1 MVMQHELSRRSLLV
15 GTAASAG
22 TSALGAGSPD
32 VIGIDPDGEL
42 LDLRQTFAQA
52 LAAYQTAHARYNQSE
67 KLYFARRPRVPEAL
81 TESGPLGHLLPS
93 WLHWSAAELRQILK
107 NPEHRDVWDQAR
119 AALALAKAYEAGA
132 RRAKRETGAAAA
144 EAAHD
149 AAIDHI
155 AEVSQSILAAPGRSL
170 ARLALKAHVVKTWGK
185 SEWWEARDD
194 RADTYER
201 LAAQILDAVIVL
213 AETGKVAPAPS
224 LHAQLHPQS
233 SAAR

>member
-52 LAAYQTAHARYNQSE
+52 LAAYQTARVHYNQSE
-67 KLYFARRPRVPEAL
+67 KLYFARRPRVPQVL
-81 TESGPLGHLLPS
+81 TESGPLGHLMPS

-107 NPEHRDVWDQAR
+107 NPEHSDVWDEAR
-119 AALALAKAYEAGA
+119 AALALAKAYEAGV

-149 AAIDHI
+149 AAIDHL
-155 AEVSQSILAAPGRSL
+155 ADVCQRILAAPMHSL
-170 ARLALKAHVVKTWGK
+170 AGLALKAHVVKAWGK
-185 SEWWEARDD
+185 PEWWDSGED

-201 LAAQILDAVIVL
+201 LAAQILDAVVAL
-213 AETGKVAPAPS
+213 AETGRVA
-224 LHAQLHPQS
+224 
-233 SAAR
+233 

>member
-1 MVMQHELSRRSLLV
+1 MIMQHELSRRSLLV

-22 TSALGAGSPD
+22 TRALGAGPPEVS
-32 VIGIDPDGEL
+32 GTDPEGEL

-52 LAAYQTAHARYNQSE
+52 LAAYQTAREHYNQSE

-93 WLHWSAAELRQILK
+93 WLHWSAAELRQFLK
-107 NPEHRDVWDQAR
+107 NPEYRDLWDEAR

-132 RRAKRETGAAAA
+132 KRAKRETGAAAA

-155 AEVSQSILAAPGRSL
+155 AAISQTILAAPGRSL
-170 ARLALKAHVVKTWGK
+170 AGLALKAHVVKTWGK
-185 SEWWEARDD
+185 SEWWDTSED

-201 LAAQILDAVIVL
+201 LAAQILDAVIAL
-213 AETGKVAPAPS
+213 AEAGRVA
-224 LHAQLHPQS
+224 
-233 SAAR
+233 

>member
-1 MVMQHELSRRSLLV
+1 MVKQHELSRRSLLV

-32 VIGIDPDGEL
+32 VIGIEPDGEL
-42 LDLRQTFAQA
+42 FDLRQTFAQA
-52 LAAYQTAHARYNQSE
+52 LATYQTARVHYNQSE
-67 KLYFARRPRVPEAL
+67 KLYFARRPRVPQAL

-107 NPEHRDVWDQAR
+107 NPEHRDLWDDAR
-119 AALALAKAYEAGA
+119 SALALAKAYEAGA

-170 ARLALKAHVVKTWGK
+170 AGLALKAHVVKTWGK
-185 SEWWEARDD
+185 PEWWDTGED

-201 LAAQILDAVIVL
+201 LAAQILDAVIAL
-213 AETGKVAPAPS
+213 AKTGRGA
-224 LHAQLHPQS
+224 
-233 SAAR
+233 

>member
-1 MVMQHELSRRSLLV
+1 MVMQRELSRRSLLV

-32 VIGIDPDGEL
+32 VIGVNPEGEL

-155 AEVSQSILAAPGRSL
+155 AEVSQSILTAPGRSL

-185 SEWWEARDD
+185 PEWWDTGED

-201 LAAQILDAVIVL
+201 LAAQILDAVVAL
-213 AETGKVAPAPS
+213 AEAGRGV
-224 LHAQLHPQS
+224 
-233 SAAR
+233 

>member
-1 MVMQHELSRRSLLV
+1 MQQELSRRSLLV
-15 GTAASAG
+15 WTAASAG

-52 LAAYQTAHARYNQSE
+52 LAAYQTARVHYNRCE
-67 KLYFARRPRVPEAL
+67 KLYFARRPQVPQAL

-107 NPEHRDVWDQAR
+107 NPEHRDVWDEAR
-119 AALALAKAYEAGA
+119 AALALARVYEAGV
-132 RRAKRETGAAAA
+132 RRTKRETGVAVA

-149 AAIDHI
+149 AAIDHLGD
-155 AEVSQSILAAPGRSL
+155 VSQRILAAPGHSL
-170 ARLALKAHVVKTWGK
+170 ARLALKAHVVKAWGK
-185 SEWWEARDD
+185 PEWWDSGED

-201 LAAQILDAVIVL
+201 LAAQILDAVVAL
-213 AETGKVAPAPS
+213 AEAGRGV
-224 LHAQLHPQS
+224 
-233 SAAR
+233 

>member
-1 MVMQHELSRRSLLV
+1 MQHELSRRSLLV

-42 LDLRQTFAQA
+42 LDFRQTFAQA
-52 LAAYQTAHARYNQSE
+52 LAAYQTARVNYNQSE
-67 KLYFARRPRVPEAL
+67 KLYFARRPRVPQAL

-107 NPEHRDVWDQAR
+107 NPEHRDLWHEAR
-119 AALALAKAYEAGA
+119 AALALARTYEAGA
-132 RRAKRETGAAAA
+132 RRAKRETGVAAA

-149 AAIDHI
+149 AAIDHL
-155 AEVSQSILAAPGRSL
+155 ADVSQRILAAPRRSL

-185 SEWWEARDD
+185 PEWWGSGED

-201 LAAQILDAVIVL
+201 LAAQIIDAVIAL
-213 AETGKVAPAPS
+213 AEAG
-224 LHAQLHPQS
+224 
-233 SAAR
+233 RGG

>member
-32 VIGIDPDGEL
+32 VIAIDPDGEL

-52 LAAYQTAHARYNQSE
+52 LAAYQTARVHYNQSE
-67 KLYFARRPRVPEAL
+67 KLYFARRPRVPQAL

-107 NPEHRDVWDQAR
+107 NPEHSNVWDEAR
-119 AALALAKAYEAGA
+119 AALALAKAYEAGV
-132 RRAKRETGAAAA
+132 RRTKRETGVAVA

-149 AAIDHI
+149 AVIDRL
-155 AEVSQSILAAPGRSL
+155 ADVSQQILAAPGRSI
-170 ARLALKAHVVKTWGK
+170 AELALKAHVVKTWGK
-185 SEWWEARDD
+185 PEWWDDRDD

-201 LAAQILDAVIVL
+201 LAAQILDAIIAL
-213 AETGKVAPAPS
+213 AETGRVA
-224 LHAQLHPQS
+224 
-233 SAAR
+233 

>member
-22 TSALGAGSPD
+22 TTALGAGSPD

-42 LDLRQTFAQA
+42 LDLAQA
-52 LAAYQTAHARYNQSE
+52 FARALDVYQTARVHYNQSE
-67 KLYFARRPRVPEAL
+67 KLYFVRRPRVPQAL

-107 NPEHRDVWDQAR
+107 NPEHRDLWDEAR
-119 AALALAKAYEAGA
+119 SALALAKAYEAGA
-132 RRAKRETGAAAA
+132 RRAKRETGVAAA

-149 AAIDHI
+149 AAIDHL
-155 AEVSQSILAAPGRSL
+155 ADVSQRILAAPGRSL
-170 ARLALKAHVVKTWGK
+170 AGFALKGHVVKIWGK
-185 SEWWEARDD
+185 PEWWDSGED

-201 LAAQILDAVIVL
+201 LAAQILDAVIAL
-213 AETGKVAPAPS
+213 AETGKVA
-224 LHAQLHPQS
+224 
-233 SAAR
+233 

>member
-1 MVMQHELSRRSLLV
+1 MQHELSRRSLLV

-32 VIGIDPDGEL
+32 VIGVGPDAEL

-52 LAAYQTAHARYNQSE
+52 IAAYQTARVHYNHSE
-67 KLYFARRPRVPEAL
+67 KQYFARRPDLPQAL

-93 WLHWSAAELRQILK
+93 WLRWSAAELRQFLK
-107 NPEHRDVWDQAR
+107 NPEHRDLWDEAR
-119 AALALAKAYEAGA
+119 AALALAKAYEAGV
-132 RRAKRETGAAAA
+132 RRTKRETGVAAA

-149 AAIDHI
+149 AAIDHLGD
-155 AEVSQSILAAPGRSL
+155 VSQRILAAPGRSL

-185 SEWWEARDD
+185 PEWWDSGED

-201 LAAQILDAVIVL
+201 LAAQILDAVVTL
-213 AETGKVAPAPS
+213 AEAGRGA
-224 LHAQLHPQS
+224 
-233 SAAR
+233 

>member
-1 MVMQHELSRRSLLV
+1 MQRELSRRSLLV

-52 LAAYQTAHARYNQSE
+52 LAAYQMARVHYNQSE
-67 KLYFARRPRVPEAL
+67 KLYFTRRPRVPQAL

-107 NPEHRDVWDQAR
+107 NPEHSDVWDEAR
-119 AALALAKAYEAGA
+119 TALALAKAYEAGV
-132 RRAKRETGAAAA
+132 RRTKRETGVAVA

-149 AAIDHI
+149 AAIDQLGD
-155 AEVSQSILAAPGRSL
+155 VSQRILAAPGRSL

-185 SEWWEARDD
+185 PEWWEPDDD
-194 RADTYER
+194 RANTYER
-201 LAAQILDAVIVL
+201 LAAQILDAVVAL
-213 AETGKVAPAPS
+213 AEAGRGV
-224 LHAQLHPQS
+224 
-233 SAAR
+233 

>member
-1 MVMQHELSRRSLLV
+1 MVMQRELSRRSLLV

-32 VIGIDPDGEL
+32 VIGVDPEGEL

-170 ARLALKAHVVKTWGK
+170 ARLALKAQVVKTWGK
-185 SEWWEARDD
+185 SEWWDARDD

-213 AETGKVAPAPS
+213 AETGKVAPS
-224 LHAQLHPQS
+224 LHAQHHPQS

>member
-52 LAAYQTAHARYNQSE
+52 LAAYQTARAHYNQSE
-67 KLYFARRPRVPEAL
+67 KLYFARRPRVPQVL
-81 TESGPLGHLLPS
+81 TESGPLGYLLPS

-107 NPEHRDVWDQAR
+107 NPEHRDVWDEAR

-170 ARLALKAHVVKTWGK
+170 ARLALKAQVVKTWGK

>member
-1 MVMQHELSRRSLLV
+1 MQHELSRRSLLV

-52 LAAYQTAHARYNQSE
+52 LAAYQTARVHYNQSE
-67 KLYFARRPRVPEAL
+67 KLYFARRPDPPEAL
-81 TESGPLGHLLPS
+81 TECGPLGHLLPS

-107 NPEHRDVWDQAR
+107 NPEHRDLWHEAR
-119 AALALAKAYEAGA
+119 AALALARTYEAGA
-132 RRAKRETGAAAA
+132 RRAERETGVAAA

-149 AAIDHI
+149 AAIDHL
-155 AEVSQSILAAPGRSL
+155 ADVSQRILAAPGRSL
-170 ARLALKAHVVKTWGK
+170 AQLALKAHVVKTWGK
-185 SEWWEARDD
+185 PQWWDPGED

-201 LAAQILDAVIVL
+201 FAAQMIDAVIAL
-213 AETGKVAPAPS
+213 AETGRGA
-224 LHAQLHPQS
+224 
-233 SAAR
+233 